1 MQNKV
6 ESPRVLFLLF
16 QAHFCWDESNE
27 NFQRR
32 KSYVFPFDFSMFP
45 TTPPPMLEIHE
56 DIDTDMENIEL
67 CNIEIRDAL
76 ICF

>member
-1 MQNKV
+1 MQNKI
-6 ESPRVLFLLF
+6 ESLLVLFLLF

-27 NFQRR
+27 NFQWSKKLRFFFWLF
-32 KSYVFPFDFSMFP
+32 YVPHP
-45 TTPPPMLEIHE
+45 PPPMLEIHE

>member
-1 MQNKV
+1 
-6 ESPRVLFLLF
+6 
-16 QAHFCWDESNE
+16 
-27 NFQRR
+27 
-32 KSYVFPFDFSMFP
+32 MFP